1 MKKIIY
7 SLFVFIA
14 VSSLISCNST
24 AKKETTTKKE
34 VIKKEVIAEKFAFV
48 LQDANNA
55 INWTAYKTTKKAPVN
70 GIFKKVTIT
79 ANGKGNTVK
88 EAINNVEFSIPVSSV
103 FTKESSRDF
112 KIKKFFFGIMD
123 NTKLL
128 SGKLVL
134 ENDTTG
140 YADIT
145 MNGVTKKLAFTYT
158 INGKVFSL
166 TGNLKITN
174 WNAAKALASL
184 NEACKDLHKG
194 DDGVSKTWDDVAIN
208 ITSTFK

>member
-7 SLFVFIA
+7 SLFVLFAIG
-14 VSSLISCNST
+14 SLISCNST
-24 AKKETTTKKE
+24 PKKETTNKKE
-34 VIKKEVIAEKFAFV
+34 IIAEKFAFV
-48 LQDANNA
+48 LQDANND

-88 EAINNVEFSIPVSSV
+88 EAINNSEFSIPVSSV

-134 ENDTTG
+134 ENDTNG

-145 MNGVTKKLAFTYT
+145 MNGVTKKFPFTYT
-158 INGKVFSL
+158 INGKVFNL